1 MLKDLQTVTEIDQFF
16 EELET
21 KANWKMQR
29 AQIYGL
35 AHDYQQQL
43 AKEKEIEKQVESQYR
58 RIIRT
63 TIISDDM
70 AIVEAESKLTNKE
83 TNYYPVVFGKFH
95 NESCMTFD
103 EALVLALSRKYGQ
116 DQFAPAMIYNM
127 LRMDLGSVKGP

>member
-1 MLKDLQTVTEIDQFF
+1 MLKDLQTVPEIDQFF

-43 AKEKEIEKQVESQYR
+43 EKEKEIEKQVESKYR
-58 RIIRT
+58 KIIKT
-63 TIISDDM
+63 TIISEDM
-70 AIVEAESKLTNKE
+70 AIVEAESKLGEIE

-95 NESCMTFD
+95 SESCMTFD

-116 DQFAPAMIYNM
+116 DRFAPAMIYNM
-127 LRMDLGSVKGP
+127 LRMDLGARED